1 MMYNNYYKKDII
13 IIPKNKQ
20 NNIKSLDKNDIK
32 LKDKSYDNIRD
43 IVINK
48 KKDIEKIPENNSKN
62 NIYIKKCRQSKLA
75 IKIYKIFFS
84 NSMYIWKV
92 FQMA

>member
-13 IIPKNKQ
+13 IISKNKQ
-20 NNIKSLDKNDIK
+20 NKIKILDKNDIK

-48 KKDIEKIPENNSKN
+48 KDIEIPENNSK
-62 NIYIKKCRQSKLA
+62 IKHIKKNVGDIS
-75 IKIYKIFFS
+75 
-84 NSMYIWKV
+84 
-92 FQMA
+92 

>member
-20 NNIKSLDKNDIK
+20 NNIKMLDKNDIK
-32 LKDKSYDNIRD
+32 LKNKTYDNIRD

-48 KKDIEKIPENNSKN
+48 KKMQKKYPEIIQKI
-62 NIYIKKCRQSKLA
+62 IHIKKMQA
-75 IKIYKIFFS
+75 I
-84 NSMYIWKV
+84 
-92 FQMA
+92 

>member
-13 IIPKNKQ
+13 IPKNKQ
-20 NNIKSLDKNDIK
+20 NNIKNLNKNDIK

-48 KKDIEKIPENNSKN
+48 KKI
-62 NIYIKKCRQSKLA
+62 
-75 IKIYKIFFS
+75 
-84 NSMYIWKV
+84 
-92 FQMA
+92 

>member
-20 NNIKSLDKNDIK
+20 NNINNLDKNDIK
-32 LKDKSYDNIRD
+32 LKNKTYDNIRD

-48 KKDIEKIPENNSKN
+48 KKDIEKISDNNSKN
-62 NIYIKKCRQSKLA
+62 NTYKK
-75 IKIYKIFFS
+75 
-84 NSMYIWKV
+84 M
-92 FQMA
+92 